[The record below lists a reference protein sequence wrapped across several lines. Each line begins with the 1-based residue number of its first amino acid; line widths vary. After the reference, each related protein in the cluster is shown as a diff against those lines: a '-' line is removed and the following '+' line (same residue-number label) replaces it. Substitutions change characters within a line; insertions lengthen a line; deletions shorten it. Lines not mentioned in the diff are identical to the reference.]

1 MRLLNYDTL
10 DIVGFAGVRERI
22 LVMDSRQFGYQKR
35 EDTWEGSGQLMY
47 LAHAYF
53 KPGGSTGRHQH
64 SDIDIVSIVT
74 RGRLY
79 HEGSAE
85 VQPGSAAADSTQ
97 GLAEIKAG
105 QVMVQRSGKSGFMH
119 NEINPDA
126 DIAGMVQLWLQP
138 AGGGSEKASPKGIDV
153 DHGMTTVYRDVDTEL
168 RISCLA
174 EKEALS
180 LQDSWLCYVYQGE
193 LEAGNH
199 TILRGSLFYPYEGEY
214 LATADDTRLLTIK
227 PILAE

>member
-35 EDTWEGSGQLMY
+35 EDTWEGLGQLMY

-74 RGRLY
+74 RGRLH

-85 VQPGSAAADSTQ
+85 V
-97 GLAEIKAG
+97 
-105 QVMVQRSGKSGFMH
+105 
-119 NEINPDA
+119 
-126 DIAGMVQLWLQP
+126 
-138 AGGGSEKASPKGIDV
+138 
-153 DHGMTTVYRDVDTEL
+153 TT
-168 RISCLA
+168 
-174 EKEALS
+174 
-180 LQDSWLCYVYQGE
+180 G
-193 LEAGNH
+193 
-199 TILRGSLFYPYEGEY
+199 
-214 LATADDTRLLTIK
+214 
-227 PILAE
+227 

>member
-35 EDTWEGSGQLMY
+35 EDTWEGLGQLMY

-74 RGRLY
+74 RGRLH

-85 VQPGSAAADSTQ
+85 VQPDSVAEDSTQ
-97 GLAEIKAG
+97 GLVEIKAG

-126 DIAGMVQLWLQP
+126 DIVGMVQLWLQP
-138 AGGGSEKASPKGIDV
+138 AGSVSERASETVIDV
-153 DHGMTTVYRDVDTEL
+153 GRGLTTVYQGIDTEL
-168 RISCLA
+168 SISCLM
-174 EKEALS
+174 EKELLS
-180 LQDSWLCYVYQGE
+180 LQDGWLCYLFQGE

-199 TILRGSLFYPYEGEY
+199 TILRGSLFYPDEGEY
-214 LATADDTRLLTIK
+214 LAKTDDTRLLIVK
-227 PILAE
+227 SVLAE

>member
-53 KPGGSTGRHQH
+53 KPGGSTGRHRH

-74 RGRLY
+74 RGRLH

-85 VQPGSAAADSTQ
+85 VHAGSAAKNSTQ

-138 AGGGSEKASPKGIDV
+138 SGSVSEQASQTVIDV
-153 DHGMTTVYRDVDTEL
+153 GYGQTTVYQGVDTEL

-174 EKEALS
+174 EKEVLS
-180 LQDSWLCYVYQGE
+180 LQDGWLCYLFQGE
-193 LEAGNH
+193 LEAGND
-199 TILRGSLFYPYEGEY
+199 TILRGSLFYPDKGEY
-214 LATADDTRLLTIK
+214 LAKADDTRLLIIR
-227 PILAE
+227 ILAE

>member
-10 DIVGFAGVRERI
+10 DIVGFASVRERI

-53 KPGGSTGRHQH
+53 KPGGSTGRHRH

-74 RGRLY
+74 RGRLH

-85 VQPGSAAADSTQ
+85 VHAGSAAKNSTQ

-138 AGGGSEKASPKGIDV
+138 SGSVSEQASQTVIDV
-153 DHGMTTVYRDVDTEL
+153 GDGQTTVYQGVDTEL

-174 EKEALS
+174 QKEVLS
-180 LQDSWLCYVYQGE
+180 LQDGWLCYLFQGE
-193 LEAGNH
+193 LEAGND
-199 TILRGSLFYPYEGEY
+199 TILRGSLFYPDKGEY
-214 LATADDTRLLTIK
+214 LAKADDTRLLIIQ
-227 PILAE
+227 ILAE

>member
-1 MRLLNYDTL
+1 MRLLNYDAL

-53 KPGGSTGRHQH
+53 KPGGSTGRHRH

-74 RGRLY
+74 RGRLH

-85 VQPGSAAADSTQ
+85 VHAESAAKNSTQ

-105 QVMVQRSGKSGFMH
+105 QVMVQRSGKAGFMH

-138 AGGGSEKASPKGIDV
+138 SGSGSEQASQAVIDV
-153 DHGMTTVYRDVDTEL
+153 GYGQTTVYQGVDTEL
-168 RISCLA
+168 RVYCLA
-174 EKEALS
+174 EKEVLS
-180 LQDSWLCYVYQGE
+180 LQDGWLCYLFQGE
-193 LEAGNH
+193 LEAGND
-199 TILRGSLFYPYEGEY
+199 TILRGSLFYPDEGEY
-214 LATADDTRLLTIK
+214 LAKAEDTRLLIVK
-227 PILAE
+227 ISAE

>member
-1 MRLLNYDTL
+1 MRLLNYDAL

-22 LVMDSRQFGYQKR
+22 LVMDSRQFGYQKL

-53 KPGGSTGRHQH
+53 KPGGSTGRHRH

-74 RGRLY
+74 RGRLH

-85 VQPGSAAADSTQ
+85 VHAGSAAKNSTQ

-138 AGGGSEKASPKGIDV
+138 SGSVSEQASQTVIDV
-153 DHGMTTVYRDVDTEL
+153 GDGQTTVYQGVDTEL

-174 EKEALS
+174 QKEVLS
-180 LQDSWLCYVYQGE
+180 LQDGWLCYLFQGE
-193 LEAGNH
+193 LEAGND
-199 TILRGSLFYPYEGEY
+199 TILRGSLFYPDKGEY
-214 LATADDTRLLTIK
+214 LAKADDTRLLIIQ
-227 PILAE
+227 ILAE

>member
-53 KPGGSTGRHQH
+53 KPGGSTGRHRH
-64 SDIDIVSIVT
+64 SDIDIISIVT
-74 RGRLY
+74 RGRLH

-85 VQPGSAAADSTQ
+85 VHAGSAAKNSTQ
-97 GLAEIKAG
+97 GFAEIKAG

-138 AGGGSEKASPKGIDV
+138 SGSVSEQASQTVIDV
-153 DHGMTTVYRDVDTEL
+153 GYGQTTVYQGVDTEL

-174 EKEALS
+174 EKEVLS
-180 LQDSWLCYVYQGE
+180 LQDGWLCYLFQGE
-193 LEAGNH
+193 LEAGND
-199 TILRGSLFYPYEGEY
+199 TILRGSLFYPDKGEY
-214 LATADDTRLLTIK
+214 LAKADDTRLLIIQ
-227 PILAE
+227 ILAE

>member
-105 QVMVQRSGKSGFMH
+105 QVMVQRSGKF
-119 NEINPDA
+119 
-126 DIAGMVQLWLQP
+126 
-138 AGGGSEKASPKGIDV
+138 EKGQKVTERAEF
-153 DHGMTTVYRDVDTEL
+153 RFRDTENGWQ
-168 RISCLA
+168 LA
-174 EKEALS
+174 
-180 LQDSWLCYVYQGE
+180 D
-193 LEAGNH
+193 
-199 TILRGSLFYPYEGEY
+199 
-214 LATADDTRLLTIK
+214 
-227 PILAE
+227 

>member
-53 KPGGSTGRHQH
+53 KPGGSTGRHRH

-74 RGRLY
+74 RGRLH

-85 VQPGSAAADSTQ
+85 VHAGSAAKNSTQ

-138 AGGGSEKASPKGIDV
+138 SGSVSEQASQTVIDV
-153 DHGMTTVYRDVDTEL
+153 GYGQTTVYQGVDTEL

-174 EKEALS
+174 EKEVLS
-180 LQDSWLCYVYQGE
+180 LQDGWLCYLFQGE
-193 LEAGNH
+193 LEAGND
-199 TILRGSLFYPYEGEY
+199 TILRGSLFYPDKGEY
-214 LATADDTRLLTIK
+214 LAKADDTRLLIIQ
-227 PILAE
+227 ILAE

>member
-53 KPGGSTGRHQH
+53 KPGGSTGRHRH

-74 RGRLY
+74 RGRLH

-85 VQPGSAAADSTQ
+85 VHAGSAAKNSTQ

-138 AGGGSEKASPKGIDV
+138 SGSVSEQASQTVIDV
-153 DHGMTTVYRDVDTEL
+153 GDGQTTVYQSVDTEL

-174 EKEALS
+174 QKEVLS
-180 LQDSWLCYVYQGE
+180 LQDGWLCYLFQGE
-193 LEAGNH
+193 LEAGND
-199 TILRGSLFYPYEGEY
+199 TILRGSLFYPDKGEY
-214 LATADDTRLLTIK
+214 LAKADDTRLLIIQ
-227 PILAE
+227 ILAE

>member
-53 KPGGSTGRHQH
+53 KPGGSTGRHRH

-74 RGRLY
+74 RGRLH

-85 VQPGSAAADSTQ
+85 VHAGSAAKNSTQ

-138 AGGGSEKASPKGIDV
+138 SGSVSEQASQTVIDV
-153 DHGMTTVYRDVDTEL
+153 GDGQTTVYQGVDTEL

-174 EKEALS
+174 EKEVLS
-180 LQDSWLCYVYQGE
+180 LQDGWLCYLFQGE
-193 LEAGNH
+193 LEAGND
-199 TILRGSLFYPYEGEY
+199 TILRGSLFYPDKGEY
-214 LATADDTRLLTIK
+214 LAKADDTRLLIIR
-227 PILAE
+227 ILAE

>member
-1 MRLLNYDTL
+1 MRLLNYDAL

-53 KPGGSTGRHQH
+53 KPGGSTGRHRH

-74 RGRLY
+74 RGRLH

-85 VQPGSAAADSTQ
+85 VHAGSAAKNSTQ

-126 DIAGMVQLWLQP
+126 DIAGMVQLWLHP
-138 AGGGSEKASPKGIDV
+138 SGSVSEQASQTVIDV
-153 DHGMTTVYRDVDTEL
+153 GYGQTTVYQSVDTEL

-174 EKEALS
+174 EKEVLS
-180 LQDSWLCYVYQGE
+180 LQDGWLCYLFQGE
-193 LEAGNH
+193 LEAGND
-199 TILRGSLFYPYEGEY
+199 TILRGSLFYPDKGEY
-214 LATADDTRLLTIK
+214 LAKADDTRLLIIR
-227 PILAE
+227 ILAE

>member
-53 KPGGSTGRHQH
+53 KPGGSTGRHRH

-74 RGRLY
+74 RGRLH

-85 VQPGSAAADSTQ
+85 VHAGSAAKNRTQ

-138 AGGGSEKASPKGIDV
+138 SGSVSEQASQTVIDV
-153 DHGMTTVYRDVDTEL
+153 GYGQTTVYQGVDTEL

-174 EKEALS
+174 EKEVLS
-180 LQDSWLCYVYQGE
+180 LQDGWLCYLFQGE
-193 LEAGNH
+193 LEAGND
-199 TILRGSLFYPYEGEY
+199 TILRGSLFYPDKGEY
-214 LATADDTRLLTIK
+214 LAKADDTRLLIIR
-227 PILAE
+227 ILAE

>member
-53 KPGGSTGRHQH
+53 KPGGSTGRHRH

-74 RGRLY
+74 RGRLH

-85 VQPGSAAADSTQ
+85 VHAGSAAKNSTQ

-138 AGGGSEKASPKGIDV
+138 SGSVSEQASQTVIDV
-153 DHGMTTVYRDVDTEL
+153 GDGQTTVYQGVDTEL

-174 EKEALS
+174 EKEVLS
-180 LQDSWLCYVYQGE
+180 LQDGWLCYLFQGE
-193 LEAGNH
+193 LEAGND
-199 TILRGSLFYPYEGEY
+199 TILRGSLFYPDEGEY
-214 LATADDTRLLTIK
+214 LAKAADTRLLIIK
-227 PILAE
+227 RLAE